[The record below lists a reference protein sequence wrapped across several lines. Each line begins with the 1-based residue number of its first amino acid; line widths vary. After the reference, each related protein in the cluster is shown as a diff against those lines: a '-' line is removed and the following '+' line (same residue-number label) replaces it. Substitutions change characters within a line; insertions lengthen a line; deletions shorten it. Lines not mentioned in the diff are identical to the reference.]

1 MQFLGATIIAAV
13 VFFVLSFGSEMVF
26 GGPNVT
32 TTGAFVLAAL
42 KTAVFAV
49 IFHYVHN
56 FFARILRWY
65 RTDEPDAPHLFDRN
79 PALEE
84 ARQSRRQA

>member
-32 TTGAFVLAAL
+32 STSAFVLAAV

-56 FFARILRWY
+56 FFARVFRWY
-65 RTDEPDAPHLFDRN
+65 RTDDPDAPHLFDRN
-79 PALEE
+79 PALDQ
-84 ARQSRRQA
+84 ARELRDRV

>member
-1 MQFLGATIIAAV
+1 MQFLGATIIAAL
-13 VFFVLSFGSEMVF
+13 VFFGLSFGSELVF

-32 TTGAFVLAAL
+32 TLSAFVLAAA

-65 RTDEPDAPHLFDRN
+65 RIDEPDAPHLFDRN

-84 ARQSRRQA
+84 ARQQRRQF